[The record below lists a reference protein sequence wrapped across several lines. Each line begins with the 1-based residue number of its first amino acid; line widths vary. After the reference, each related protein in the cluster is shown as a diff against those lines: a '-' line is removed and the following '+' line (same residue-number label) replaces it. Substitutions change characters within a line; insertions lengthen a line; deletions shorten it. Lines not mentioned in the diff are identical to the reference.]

1 MTIKYAKKIITEV
14 ADKTPRD
21 KIGILASAIQVAEES
36 FSDDKVL
43 ASLWDAYREAQD
55 EYLDKDKKKRLR
67 REIKELEKILAEKK
81 AKLAAM

>member
-14 ADKTPRD
+14 ADKTPID

-55 EYLDKDKKKRLR
+55 EYLGKDKKKRLR
-67 REIKELEKILAEKK
+67 REIKELEQILAEKK